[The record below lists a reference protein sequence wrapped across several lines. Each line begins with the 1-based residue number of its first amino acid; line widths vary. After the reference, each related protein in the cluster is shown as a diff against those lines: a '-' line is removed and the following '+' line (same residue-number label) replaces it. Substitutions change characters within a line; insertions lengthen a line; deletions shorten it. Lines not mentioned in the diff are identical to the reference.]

1 MWKMAPALIAGLIV
15 SPAATAQGIS
25 VASQAQVQSIDKR
38 VGALESQ
45 MNAVQRKVFPGDK
58 KFFQPEIVPETTAGA
73 TPAAGAPASGPIV
86 DLTQRVTALE
96 TQQRQM
102 TGQIEEL
109 QYKLREMQTA
119 MDKFRGDSEFR
130 LNALEGKGAPAGAE
144 ATVPAAQTP
153 AAQTSAVT
161 PPAAQKPVTPPKVE
175 PAKPATPDD
184 AYRLA
189 YAKYTARDY
198 AGASKDLSA
207 FVAANP
213 KHAKAADAQ
222 YWAGR
227 AMMGDGQN
235 AQAAKAFLAG
245 YQNYPRSER
254 APSSL
259 LWLGKSLTAMKQP
272 KAACQALDQLKTAY
286 PDQLKGQFATDVANA
301 RSQAKCS

>member
-1 MWKMAPALIAGLIV
+1 MWKMAPAMIAGLIV
-15 SPAATAQGIS
+15 SPAAVAQGIS

-45 MNAVQRKVFPGDK
+45 MNAVQRKIFPGDK
-58 KFFQPEIVPETTAGA
+58 KFFQPEIVPETTGA
-73 TPAAGAPASGPIV
+73 TTAPVAGSQASGPIV

-96 TQQRQM
+96 NQQRQM

-109 QYKLREMQTA
+109 QYKLREIQSA

-130 LNALEGKGAPAGAE
+130 LNALEGKGAPAAGA
-144 ATVPAAQTP
+144 ATAAGVAPVPAQVSAAQAP
-153 AAQTSAVT
+153 AAA
-161 PPAAQKPVTPPKVE
+161 PPKVE

-207 FVAANP
+207 FAAANP

-227 AMMGDGQN
+227 AMMNDGQN

-259 LWLGKSLTAMKQP
+259 LWLGRSLTAMKQP

-286 PDQLKGQFATDVANA
+286 PDQLKGQFATDVASA